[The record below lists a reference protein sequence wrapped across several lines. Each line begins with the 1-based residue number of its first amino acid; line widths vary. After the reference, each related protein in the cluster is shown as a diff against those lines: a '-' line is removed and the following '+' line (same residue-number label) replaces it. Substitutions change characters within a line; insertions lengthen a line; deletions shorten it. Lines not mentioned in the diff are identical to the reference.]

1 MKFPAFHEISEMFN
15 RQINSQEFSIKGVTS
30 CFGRLEWSSLLFSL
44 GLVGSRGQLLL
55 LQPVVWLVV
64 LTCWLVSSHLAMQLH
79 DIRSCPS
86 ADRPLLCYGYSP
98 LSPVAPV
105 HSPTLLRSMGF
116 CYCLVPQAGSVLGCA
131 MLSVG
136 VTHCLKVCCSHP
148 VMSLLQAHP
157 QPTYHWI
164 VLVWHVVV
172 HARLVV
178 VVAQYPVE
186 PALSVTIRFK
196 RPQACLL
203 WLSVPPCI
211 PQQPCGRGLPLLLL
225 LRELLLLAVG
235 SKTSLRFLWCSEVRN
250 AVRTLVSIPGK
261 CSHWRGYP
269 RDFPAFLHRLAASLV
284 YNSNLL
290 RMLHALWPHLS

>member
-1 MKFPAFHEISEMFN
+1 M
-15 RQINSQEFSIKGVTS
+15 
-30 CFGRLEWSSLLFSL
+30 
-44 GLVGSRGQLLL
+44 GSRGQLLL

-64 LTCWLVSSHLAMQLH
+64 LTCCLVSSHLAMQLH

-86 ADRPLLCYGYSP
+86 TDRPLLCYGYSP
-98 LSPVAPV
+98 LSRRSGALPNPPAVNGV
-105 HSPTLLRSMGF
+105 LL
-116 CYCLVPQAGSVLGCA
+116 LL
-131 MLSVG
+131 LSVG

-164 VLVWHVVV
+164 VLVRHVVV

-211 PQQPCGRGLPLLLL
+211 PQ
-225 LRELLLLAVG
+225 
-235 SKTSLRFLWCSEVRN
+235 
-250 AVRTLVSIPGK
+250 
-261 CSHWRGYP
+261 
-269 RDFPAFLHRLAASLV
+269 
-284 YNSNLL
+284 
-290 RMLHALWPHLS
+290 